1 MALSY
6 PPHVGPDWSA
16 EDRLAYVAWVANTT
30 LNRIVADESTM
41 PLLAKRPVF
50 AVLSAI
56 AAVATCS
63 AAELEGERPG
73 LMNPYDP
80 DGDHHGVLV
89 PPEWLP
95 MLAELDG
102 EG

>member
-1 MALSY
+1 LGWRAITR
-6 PPHVGPDWSA
+6 
-16 EDRLAYVAWVANTT
+16 E
-30 LNRIVADESTM
+30 RIDADDPAM
-41 PLLAKRPVF
+41 PLLAKRPVR
-50 AVLSAI
+50 AIVDAI
-56 AAVATCS
+56 AKVAS
-63 AAELEGERPG
+63 WPVAMLEAERPG
-73 LMNPYDP
+73 LMKPYDP

>member
-6 PPHVGPDWSA
+6 PPPVGPDWPDT
-16 EDRLAYVAWVANTT
+16 ERLRYIAWVVTVT
-30 LNRIVADESTM
+30 LGRIDADEPTM
-41 PLLAKRPVF
+41 PLLAKRPTR
-50 AVLSAI
+50 AI
-56 AAVATCS
+56 LEAISMVTSWS
-63 AAELEGERPG
+63 AATLERERPG
-73 LMNPYDP
+73 LMKPYDP